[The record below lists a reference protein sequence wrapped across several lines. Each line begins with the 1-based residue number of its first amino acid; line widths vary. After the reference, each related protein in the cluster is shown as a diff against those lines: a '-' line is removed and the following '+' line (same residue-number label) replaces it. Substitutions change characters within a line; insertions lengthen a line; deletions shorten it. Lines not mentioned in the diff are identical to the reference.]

1 MGQRADIRRAHRS
14 RSSEAPADR
23 RDEPVDASDVMPAS
37 LSQQIVALLM
47 ALVLPLAGFW
57 FLFELATT
65 PGKGDQVAPVLAIFV
80 GVLFGV
86 PALLLLYRHLRR
98 VFG

>member
-1 MGQRADIRRAHRS
+1 MGQRADVRRARRS
-14 RSSEAPADR
+14 WNAESRAKRGGD
-23 RDEPVDASDVMPAS
+23 VDDVSDVVPPS
-37 LSQQIVALLM
+37 LSQQVVALLM

-65 PGKGDQVAPVLAIFV
+65 PGKGEQVAPVLAIFI

-86 PALLLLYRHLRR
+86 PSLFLLYRHLRR

>member
-1 MGQRADIRRAHRS
+1 
-14 RSSEAPADR
+14 
-23 RDEPVDASDVMPAS
+23 MPSS
-37 LSQQIVALLM
+37 LSQQFAALLM
-47 ALVLPLAGFW
+47 AVVLPLGGCW

-65 PGKGDQVAPVLAIFV
+65 PGKGEQVAPVLAIGI

-86 PALLLLYRHLRR
+86 PLLLLLYRHLRR